1 MARTRDRAA
10 APATA
15 ADSGTEARATRASGA
30 APSPPHPLTPSRQ
43 EAAEVYDRL
52 CALYPDAR
60 CALDHEGPWQLLC
73 ATILSAQC
81 TDVRVNLVTPH
92 LFARWPGPAEL
103 ASAAQE
109 EVEEVIKSTGFFR
122 EKAKSLIEMSD
133 DVARRFDG
141 EVPGAMEELTTLRG
155 VGRKTANVI
164 IGVAFG
170 GAGMVVDTHV
180 RRLSNLLG
188 WTSEQDPVKIER
200 DLMALHP
207 PERWTHLG
215 HVLIYHGRNL
225 CPARK
230 PRCAECPLLDLCPA
244 GAALT
249 QDA

>member
-1 MARTRDRAA
+1 MARTSTKAA
-10 APATA
+10 ATA
-15 ADSGTEARATRASGA
+15 SADAGTEARATKASSAAA
-30 APSPPHPLTPSRQ
+30 APPRLPTAARR
-43 EAAEVYDRL
+43 EAAAEVYHRL
-52 CALYPDAR
+52 SALYPDAR
-60 CALDHEGPWQLLC
+60 CALDHQGPWQLLC

-81 TDVRVNLVTPH
+81 TDVRVNQVTPQ

-103 ASAAQE
+103 AAAAQE
-109 EVEEVIKSTGFFR
+109 EVEEVIKSAGFFR
-122 EKAKSLIEMSD
+122 EKAKSLIGMSD
-133 DVARRFDG
+133 DIARRFGG
-141 EVPGAMEELTTLRG
+141 EVPGAMKELTTLRG

-188 WTSEQDPVKIER
+188 WTGEQDPEKIER

-207 PERWTHLG
+207 PERWTDLG
-215 HVLIYHGRNL
+215 HALIYHGRNL

-230 PRCAECPLLDLCPA
+230 PRCAECPVLDLCPA
-244 GAALT
+244 GAART